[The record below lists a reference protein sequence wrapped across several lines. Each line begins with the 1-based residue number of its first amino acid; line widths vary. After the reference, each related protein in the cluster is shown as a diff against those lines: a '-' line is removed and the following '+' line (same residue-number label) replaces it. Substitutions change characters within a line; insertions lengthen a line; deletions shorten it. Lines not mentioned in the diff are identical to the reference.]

1 VRRARHGSRIYGD
14 IGPLIPLYLS
24 VPSISTFIRE
34 NSEPILQ
41 EWENF
46 ARQLPMGAE
55 MDVTALRDHAKAM
68 LGVIA
73 RDLET
78 PQTAR
83 QADDKAKG
91 GAVIDHRLP
100 PTAAAEHG
108 LDRADSGF
116 SVEQMVAEFR
126 ALRASV
132 VRLWTDTQGRAGRS
146 ELDELIR
153 FNEAIDQAIAE
164 SLTRYTHSI
173 AQTKERFLAILGHD
187 LRTPIGA
194 ILMSAQF
201 LADTGDRSEQELKI
215 VKTVERSA
223 RRMKDMVSALI
234 DFARTRFG
242 DSIPVEPQEMDV
254 GLMLRDIVSEV
265 RASHPESEPQLEITG
280 PLRGEWDCERLTQ
293 AVTNLVSNAVE
304 HGSNSGPIRVA
315 ARGSDREVVITVQN
329 DGPPIPRDR
338 LGRIFEAGTTND
350 PDRRHLGLGLYIVDR
365 IVAAHGGTIEV
376 ESSEDQGTA
385 FTVRL
390 PK

>member
-1 VRRARHGSRIYGD
+1 
-14 IGPLIPLYLS
+14 
-24 VPSISTFIRE
+24 
-34 NSEPILQ
+34 
-41 EWENF
+41 
-46 ARQLPMGAE
+46 
-55 MDVTALRDHAKAM
+55 
-68 LGVIA
+68 
-73 RDLET
+73 
-78 PQTAR
+78 
-83 QADDKAKG
+83 
-91 GAVIDHRLP
+91 
-100 PTAAAEHG
+100 
-108 LDRADSGF
+108 
-116 SVEQMVAEFR
+116 
-126 ALRASV
+126 
-132 VRLWTDTQGRAGRS
+132 
-146 ELDELIR
+146 
-153 FNEAIDQAIAE
+153 
-164 SLTRYTHSI
+164 
-173 AQTKERFLAILGHD
+173 
-187 LRTPIGA
+187 
-194 ILMSAQF
+194 
-201 LADTGDRSEQELKI
+201 
-215 VKTVERSA
+215 
-223 RRMKDMVSALI
+223 MKDMVSALI